1 MYAQLSFTSVSH
13 IGFRFRRVLSYIVFI
28 VKYKNYKTV
37 VGLSLNSLQPPWD
50 IFFVFSDEIARR
62 AVVGDNEHLARLRL
76 GHAHTKLLC
85 VFPNN
90 LSEVTC
96 TELTCYYIL
105 SKKYISVFCS
115 SCIVLFSDL
124 SRWS

>member
-1 MYAQLSFTSVSH
+1 MMNRYANISIKTV
-13 IGFRFRRVLSYIVFI
+13 GAAVTRYIVFI

-96 TELTCYYIL
+96 TELTCYYMTEIL
-105 SKKYISVFCS
+105 SQKYYI
-115 SCIVLFSDL
+115 
-124 SRWS
+124 